1 VSVSAD
7 GPAAAAQMGIG
18 FVRRR
23 GERFLGFGERSDA
36 VVRTGGTVQDY
47 VAEGPYQ
54 PSEYPLIH
62 ATVPAV
68 AVDTRAGCNL
78 LPDSLAAVL
87 SRLWIPA

>member
-1 VSVSAD
+1 
-7 GPAAAAQMGIG
+7 MGIG

-23 GERFLGFGERSDA
+23 GERFLGFGERSEA

-54 PSEYPLIH
+54 PSEYPPIR

-68 AVDTRAGCNL
+68 AVDTR
-78 LPDSLAAVL
+78 PDATYFPIGRP
-87 SRLWIPA
+87 SRRWDPRRIDIRFLDQHP